1 MAEETAQVL
10 DLVHP
15 SLFCYVQRTS
25 RKTEEEARP
34 YHKFIGS
41 GQPGTG
47 DLIPTILATSPYGWP
62 HDAAEDY
69 STSKT
74 YQWLPSEFRVS
85 KEGKVTIRSYINNL
99 HPVWHREL
107 YPVIAKIFERF
118 VPLFNK
124 VLTDLRQPEWHRIDD
139 DSWECYEAK
148 PKKSDFPS
156 LEAYYNACDEWQEKR
171 EPIQPTPPPY
181 SGMALP
187 DSSTEVD
194 LKGRDLQVIVK
205 LANIVLT
212 PDKPEYDGGAWHV
225 EGMENENIVAS
236 GIYYY
241 EVENVTNS
249 FLAFRQA
256 VQEPSYE
263 QNDEKVPTQIYGLPD
278 EASLNQRLGQVRTCE
293 GRCLAFPNVFQ
304 HRVSPFSLEDRTR
317 PGHRK
322 ILVFFLVDPARR
334 ILSTSHVPP
343 QQSSWFADSLQKLL
357 WEAGRLPPELTDHIV
372 SFLDWPM
379 KLDEAKVHR
388 EALMKERKFFIQ
400 SNTEELFE
408 RPFSLCEH

>member
-1 MAEETAQVL
+1 L

-41 GQPGTG
+41 GKPGEG
-47 DLIPTILATSPYGWP
+47 DLIPTILAKSRYYTKPRNP
-62 HDAAEDY
+62 EDY

-107 YPVIAKIFERF
+107 YPVIAKIFELF

-124 VLTDLRQPEWHRIDD
+124 VLTDLRQLEWHRISPLVDD
-139 DSWECYEAK
+139 YYEGK
-148 PKKSDFPS
+148 PKKSDYPS
-156 LEAYYNACDEWQEKR
+156 LEEYYEVYEEWWKTR
-171 EPIQPTPPPY
+171 VPIQPTPPPY
-181 SGMALP
+181 NEETYP
-187 DSSTEVD
+187 KPTREVD

-205 LANIVLT
+205 LANIILT
-212 PDKPEYDGGAWHV
+212 PDKPEYDGGVWHV
-225 EGMENENIVAS
+225 EGMENEHIVAS

-241 EVENVTNS
+241 DVENVTDS

-256 VQEPSYE
+256 VQEPPYE
-263 QNDEKVPTQIYGLPD
+263 QNDLKAPAQLFGLPD
-278 EASLNQRLGQVRTCE
+278 AATLNQRLGQVLTCG
-293 GRCLAFPNVFQ
+293 GRCLAFPNILQ

-357 WEAGRLPPELTDHIV
+357 WEAGKLPPELTDHIV